1 MKKKNTTHPQDKKDW
16 EHFVS
21 KMDGVFEKEEDKYK
35 TNHQERNFKK
45 LDLHGYSL
53 SEANKITKNFIL
65 DSFNIG
71 IRELL
76 IITGKG
82 ARSKSSKDPYISE
95 KLSVLK
101 YSIPEYISRDD
112 DLKNIVIKIKE
123 ADFNKGGEGALSI
136 FLKKNSL

>member
-1 MKKKNTTHPQDKKDW
+1 M
-16 EHFVS
+16 
-21 KMDGVFEKEEDKYK
+21 
-35 TNHQERNFKK
+35 
-45 LDLHGYSL
+45 
-53 SEANKITKNFIL
+53 
-65 DSFNIG
+65 
-71 IRELL
+71 L

-101 YSIPEYISRDD
+101 YSIPEYISRDE